1 MLITIL
7 TRVARKMTV
16 PLIQYAKSC
25 IRSQKANHTQ
35 EFPCDHLAD
44 AEYMQ
49 QPIPHPNHS
58 IMKMVMI
65 RKYGFCIQN
74 HIMQT
79 NNRSFFYY
87 SVTQVNVQSNTI
99 QDSVINLGRLQKIT
113 FNVKIHIKPCQ
124 VNTIFQNKQISEHKN
139 LKEVVNEGQRTFR

>member
-65 RKYGFCIQN
+65 RKYGFCIQI
-74 HIMQT
+74 HVPSST
-79 NNRSFFYY
+79 
-87 SVTQVNVQSNTI
+87 TQ
-99 QDSVINLGRLQKIT
+99 DPVIILGKQQKIT
-113 FNVKIHIKPCQ
+113 FNVKVHIKRCQ